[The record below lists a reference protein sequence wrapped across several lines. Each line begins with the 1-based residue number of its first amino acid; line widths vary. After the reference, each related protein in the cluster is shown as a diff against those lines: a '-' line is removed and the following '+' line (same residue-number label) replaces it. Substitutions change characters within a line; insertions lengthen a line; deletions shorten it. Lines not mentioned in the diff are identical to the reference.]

1 MSKFIVVIFPS
12 ETAAYEGTRALKQLH
27 AEGTLSLYG
36 MTVLVRE
43 TSGNLATR
51 QAVDEGPLGFAAG
64 TLMGGLVGLIG
75 GPAGA
80 AIGMGVGAI
89 AGGLGDIMDLGVR
102 SDFIQGISS
111 KLSPGK
117 AAVVAEIEEDW
128 ITPLDNRMATLGGEV
143 IRQWRSDFEAE
154 QIDALAK
161 ERQAELAELKA
172 EFDRAG
178 GEARK
183 NLSKRLEEA
192 RAKLDAVGKRAEAK
206 QRQFDQE
213 VNAKVDELQR
223 QIDQTSAE
231 AKASIEKRVTAMK
244 ADFQRRRELLKRA
257 WSLTKDALAA

>member
-1 MSKFIVVIFPS
+1 MSKFVVVIFPS
-12 ETAAYEGTRALKQLH
+12 ETTAYEGTRALKQLH

-43 TSGNLATR
+43 ANGTLATR
-51 QAVDEGPLGFAAG
+51 QAEDQGPVGFAAG
-64 TLMGGLVGLIG
+64 TLMGGLIGLIG

-80 AIGMGVGAI
+80 MIGMSVGAI
-89 AGGLGDIMDLGVR
+89 AGGYGDIIDLGIR
-102 SDFIQGISS
+102 SDFITAVAN

-117 AAVVAEIEEDW
+117 AAVVAEIEEEW

-161 ERQAELAELKA
+161 ERKAELAELKA

-192 RAKLDAVGKRAEAK
+192 RAKVDAVGKRAEAK
-206 QRQFDQE
+206 QRQFEQE
-213 VNAKVDELQR
+213 VDAKVNALQR
-223 QIDQTSAE
+223 QIEQANAE
-231 AKASIEKRVTAMK
+231 AKASIERRVTAMK